1 MNDSSLTLQR
11 ADDGEWLAVDAEQRI
26 VGRGGG
32 GRRPGF
38 VSIDAWSAAA
48 FDLIAEAL
56 VAELASPLRTL
67 VDAGDADLRAAWL
80 RHGFVEQRREV
91 LYRIPIDPEETLP
104 PIAELPAVRA
114 VRSRA
119 GRPTPFLAAD
129 VDAGDAATIAAIEAA
144 GGAAV
149 ETTVELVRGLA

>member
-11 ADDGEWLAVDAEQRI
+11 ADDGEWLAVDADGRVI
-26 VGRGGG
+26 GRGGAA
-32 GRRPGF
+32 RRSGF

-48 FDLIAEAL
+48 FDLIAETL
-56 VAELASPLRTL
+56 VADFAPPLRTL
-67 VDAGDADLRAAWL
+67 VDAGDADLQAAWL

-91 LYRIPIDPEETLP
+91 LYRIPFDPAGGPP
-104 PIAELPAVRA
+104 PIAELPAVRS
-114 VRSRA
+114 VRSQS

-144 GGAAV
+144 GGVAV
-149 ETTVELVRGLA
+149 ETTVELARGLA